1 MATVRMKKG
10 DKYADIFDSPVTIA
24 TAKSQ
29 GYELVSEKSQADSKV
44 VSADKKSDEKTEKT
58 QKSKRQ

>member
-1 MATVRMKKG
+1 MRRG
-10 DKYADIFDSPVTIA
+10 DKYADIFDSPETIA

-29 GYELVSEKSQADSKV
+29 GYELVIERETGKKQADTKV
-44 VSADKKSDEKTEKT
+44 DESENDEKTEVKT